1 MMKKLILVGFSLLL
15 CGINWGQVVD
25 AGDDISQC
33 SGPVTLSATVNGV
46 ISSNNYTVAAMGAF
60 TPEVIGGTGVT
71 LGDDAVS
78 GSLPIGFTFC
88 FFNNSY
94 TNFYI
99 GSNGWISF
107 TAGQPTNYVAASIPS
122 SATGVPKNCI
132 MGPWQ
137 DWHPGTG
144 GQGPYIKYQTIGTA
158 PFRKLVVSFDQIPM
172 FSCTSS
178 KGKFQIVINETSN
191 LIQTHIWTK
200 PACNTWPG
208 GSPNFSVLGIQNLA
222 GTVGVAVPGRNNTSW
237 TASNESWEYTPSGSP
252 PVVWTNSA
260 GVQVGTGNDI
270 NINTIGSDNYIATVT
285 VCGGSTFSDTV
296 HVQLTGVSINMPQT
310 LASIQSTGCGVGTG
324 EISVSLT
331 NGVGPYTYVWDQVP
345 GLNASTATG
354 LTEGMYTVTITDE
367 GADCDITGTFNV
379 PQENNLNI
387 TAAVQAVTCP
397 GLANGQ
403 AMAIVNG
410 QVGDVTYEWSGTS
423 QTTQTVSNLAAGT
436 YQLLVT
442 DAAGC
447 YDSIPVV
454 INQPNPIVIN
464 VLNTDDNPCYGGAQG
479 AIQVQATGGP
489 NNVNFTYS
497 WNTIGGPAFASTP
510 NVNNLEADIYIIT
523 ASYINTQGQT
533 CANPDTIQIFEPL
546 PMGLNLNV
554 TNIGCS
560 GAGLGSIE
568 AVIDNPIY
576 PISYNWNGFPA
587 DTDSILNNIPS
598 GNYSLTVTDANGCIE
613 TQSATVVSSGNVI
626 NTTADI
632 ENVSCANGN
641 DGEIILNPTGGAPD
655 YDFDWENNI
664 SNSNTAVDLT
674 AGTYNVT
681 ITDANGCAV
690 NFEFNITQPQPL
702 TIDIQNIVP
711 VLCNGGSNGQ
721 ATAIVNGGTMNY
733 DILWSN
739 FESGNFADALNAG
752 NFSVTVTDANGCTAT
767 DNASMTE
774 PQPYV
779 VTVNTTQP
787 SCNGGNDGEGIA
799 IVSGGTPD
807 YNYVWSQSNLTGS
820 SVNNLSAG
828 QQSVTVTDAN
838 GCIQTQNFNL
848 LQPTA
853 IQANFTVTDDV
864 CGDSLATGALSVTVN
879 GGTPGYQ
886 YAWLNQTSTSSIQ
899 SNLNNGTY
907 SVTVTDDNGCIE
919 TFNGTVGTIEIPSAL
934 FVIDS
939 LIMVN
944 DTVEGYIPLNLNIL
958 DLSQYNSQVEYNWG
972 DGDFSEIS
980 AGLATN
986 HLFDSLGYF
995 NVTMNITGPGGCTD
1009 SRDFVVLVYDYAELT
1024 SFNVFSPNGDGD
1036 NDVYR
1041 VSCENFNG
1049 GFYYDC
1055 GEFTVEKFTGT
1066 IFNRWG
1072 NVVYE
1077 WSNVNKGW
1085 DGKINGNPAAEGQYL
1100 FIGNIKM
1107 YDGTSYDFQ
1116 EWLTLMR

>member
-1 MMKKLILVGFSLLL
+1 MKKYFLVGLSILSTLMS
-15 CGINWGQVVD
+15 WSQVVD

-46 ISSNNYTVAAMGAF
+46 ISSNNYSVAAMPAF
-60 TPEVIGGTGVT
+60 TPEVIAGTGVT

-94 TNFYI
+94 NNFYI

-122 SATGVPKNCI
+122 STTGVPKNCI

-137 DWHPGTG
+137 DWNPGTG

-158 PFRKLVVSFDQIPM
+158 PFRKLVVTFDQIPM

-208 GSPNFSVLGIQNLA
+208 GSPNFSVLGIHNLA

-237 TASNESWEYTPSGSP
+237 TATNESWEYTPSGTP
-252 PVVWTNSA
+252 PIVWTNST
-260 GVQVGTGNDI
+260 GTQVGTGNEI

-296 HVQLTGVSINMPQT
+296 HVQLTGVSINQPQT
-310 LASIQSTGCGVGTG
+310 LASIQSTGCGNGTG
-324 EISVSLT
+324 EISVSLN
-331 NGVGPYTYVWDQVP
+331 NGIGPYTYVWEQIP
-345 GLNASTATG
+345 GLNGPIASG
-354 LTEGMYTVTITDE
+354 LTQGQYNVTIIDQ
-367 GADCDITGTFNV
+367 GADCEISGTFNV

-387 TAAVQAVTCP
+387 SATTQSVTCP
-397 GLANGQ
+397 GLSNGQ
-403 AMAIVNG
+403 AFANVIG
-410 QVGDVTYEWSGTS
+410 QVGDVTYAWSGS
-423 QTTQTVSNLAAGT
+423 NQTNQLATNLSAGNYMLT
-436 YQLLVT
+436 VT
-442 DAAGC
+442 DGAGC
-447 YDSIPVV
+447 IDSVPFV
-454 INQPNPIVIN
+454 INEPNPIIIN
-464 VLNTDDNPCYGGAQG
+464 VLNTDDNPCNGGQAG
-479 AIQVQATGGP
+479 VIQVQATGGP
-489 NNVNFTYS
+489 NNTVFNYS
-497 WNTIGGPAFASTP
+497 WNTLGGPSFASTP
-510 NVNNLEADIYIIT
+510 TVNNLAADIYVVT
-523 ASYINTQGQT
+523 ASYINAQGQT
-533 CANPDTIQIFEPL
+533 CANPDTIQIYEPL

-568 AVIDNPIY
+568 AIIDNPIY
-576 PISYNWNGFPA
+576 PVTYNWNGFPA

-613 TQSATVVSSGNVI
+613 TQSAPVVSAGNVI
-626 NTTADI
+626 NTTADVQ
-632 ENVSCANGN
+632 NVSCANGN
-641 DGEIILNPTGGAPD
+641 DGEIVLNPTGGAPD
-655 YDFDWENNI
+655 YIFDWINNV
-664 SNSNTAVDLT
+664 SNSNTATNL
-674 AGTYNVT
+674 ASGTYNVT

-690 NFEFNITQPQPL
+690 SFEFDIVEPQPL
-702 TIDIQNIVP
+702 SIDIQNIVP

-721 ATAIVNGGTMNY
+721 ATAVVTGGTLNY
-733 DILWSN
+733 NILWSN
-739 FESGNFADALNAG
+739 FETGSFADALSAG
-752 NFSVTVTDANGCTAT
+752 NFSVTVTDGNGCTAS
-767 DNASMTE
+767 DNANMTE
-774 PQPYV
+774 PQPYIV
-779 VTVNTTQP
+779 NVNTTQP

-799 IVSGGTPD
+799 TVTGGTPD
-807 YNYVWSQSNLTGS
+807 YSYAWSQSNLTGS
-820 SVNNLSAG
+820 SVNNLSSG

-838 GCIQTQNFNL
+838 GCSQTQNFNL
-848 LQPTA
+848 LQPAA

-864 CGDSLATGALSVTVN
+864 CGDSLASGALSVAIN

-886 YAWLNQTSTSSIQ
+886 YSWLNQTSTSNTQ
-899 SNLNNGTY
+899 TELNNGTY
-907 SVTVTDDNGCIE
+907 YVTVTDNNGCIE
-919 TFNGTVGTIEIPSAL
+919 TFNSTVGTIEIPLAN

-939 LIMVN
+939 LPLVN
-944 DTVEGYIPLNLNIL
+944 DTVQGYIPLDVNIF
-958 DLSQYNSQVEYNWG
+958 DLSQFNSNVEYNWG
-972 DGDFSEIS
+972 DGGITEIP
-980 AGLATN
+980 AGLPTN

-995 NVTMNITGPGGCTD
+995 NVSMLVTGPGGCTD
-1009 SRDFVVLVYDYAELT
+1009 AKTFVVFVYDFAELA
-1024 SFNVFSPNGDGD
+1024 SFNVFSPNGDGE

-1055 GEFTVEKFTGT
+1055 GEFTVEKFSGK

-1072 NVVYE
+1072 NLVYE
-1077 WSNVNKGW
+1077 WNSVNKGW
-1085 DGKINGNPAAEGQYL
+1085 DGKINGNAAAEGQYL
-1100 FIGNIKM
+1100 FIGTIKM

>member
-1 MMKKLILVGFSLLL
+1 MKKYILVGMAVLSSWMGF
-15 CGINWGQVVD
+15 GQVVD

-33 SGPVTLSATVNGV
+33 SGPITLNATVNGV
-46 ISSNNYTVAAMGAF
+46 ISSNNYSVAAMPAF
-60 TPEVIGGTGVT
+60 SPEVIGGTGVT

-94 TNFYI
+94 TNFFI

-107 TAGQPTNYVAASIPS
+107 TAGQPTNYVAAAIPS

-158 PFRKLVVSFDQIPM
+158 PFRKLVVTYDQIPM

-208 GSPNFSVLGIQNLA
+208 ASPNFSVLGIHNLG

-237 TASNESWEYTPSGSP
+237 TANNESWEYTPAGSP

-260 GVQVGTGNDI
+260 GTQVGTGNSI

-296 HVQLTGVSINMPQT
+296 HVQLTGVSINLQQT
-310 LASIQSTGCGVGTG
+310 LSSIQSTGCGDGTG
-324 EISVSLT
+324 EISVYLN
-331 NGVGPYTYVWDQVP
+331 NGIGPYSFVWDQIP
-345 GLNASTATG
+345 GLNAPTASG
-354 LTEGMYTVTITDE
+354 LEEGLYTVTITDE
-367 GADCDITGTFNV
+367 GADCDITGTFNI

-387 TAAVQAVTCP
+387 TAAVQSVTCP

-423 QTTQTVSNLAAGT
+423 QTTQTISNLAAGT

-447 YDSIPVV
+447 YDSIPVI

-464 VLNTDDNPCYGGAQG
+464 VLNTDDNACFGGAQG
-479 AIQVQATGGP
+479 AIDVQATGGA
-489 NNVNFTYS
+489 NNVNFTYAWS
-497 WNTIGGPAFASTP
+497 TIGGPVFANTP
-510 NVNNLEADIYIIT
+510 NINNLEANTYVIT
-523 ASYINTQGQT
+523 ASYINTLGQT
-533 CANPDTIQIFEPL
+533 CANPDTIQIYEPL

-576 PISYNWNGFPA
+576 PITYNWNGFPN
-587 DTDSILNNIPS
+587 DIDSVLNNIPA
-598 GNYSLTVTDANGCIE
+598 GNYSLSVTDPNGCTE
-613 TQSATVVSSGNVI
+613 TQSATVVASGNVI

-632 ENVSCANGN
+632 QNVSCANGN
-641 DGEIILNPTGGAPD
+641 NGEIVLTPSGGAPD
-655 YDFDWENNI
+655 YTFDWENNI
-664 SNSNTAVDLT
+664 SNGNTATNLV
-674 AGTYNVT
+674 AGNYDVT
-681 ITDANGCAV
+681 VTDANGCAV
-690 NFEFNITQPQPL
+690 NFSFDITQPQPL
-702 TIDIQNIVP
+702 SIEIQNIVP
-711 VLCNGGSNGQ
+711 VLCNNGSNGQ
-721 ATAIVNGGTMNY
+721 ATALVTGGVLNY
-733 DILWSN
+733 NVIWSN
-739 FESGNFADALNAG
+739 LESGNFADALSAG
-752 NFSVTVTDANGCTAT
+752 NFSVTVTDGNGCTAS
-767 DNASMTE
+767 DNAVMTE

-779 VTVNTTQP
+779 VTVNTVQP
-787 SCNGGNDGEGIA
+787 SCNGGNDGQGIA
-799 IVSGGTPD
+799 TVTGGTPD
-807 YNYVWSQSNLTGS
+807 YNFVWSQSNLS
-820 SVNNLSAG
+820 AASVNNLTAG
-828 QQSVTVTDAN
+828 AQSVTVTDAN
-838 GCIQTQNFNL
+838 GCVQIQNFTL
-848 LQPTA
+848 QQPTA
-853 IQANFTVTDDV
+853 IQANFNVTNDV
-864 CGDSLATGALSVTVN
+864 CGDSLATGALSVTIN
-879 GGTPGYQ
+879 GGTPNYQ
-886 YAWLNQTSTSSIQ
+886 YSWLNQTSTSNVQ

-907 SVTVTDDNGCIE
+907 YVTVTDNNGCIE
-919 TFNGTVGTIEIPSAL
+919 TFNSTVGTIETPVAN
-934 FVIDS
+934 FAIDS

-944 DTVEGYIPLNLNIL
+944 DTVEGYIPLDLTIF
-958 DLSQYNSQVEYNWG
+958 DLSAYNSQVQYIWG
-972 DGDFSEIS
+972 DGETSEI
-980 AGLATN
+980 AEGLTTN
-986 HLFDSLGYF
+986 HIFDSLGYF
-995 NVTMNITGPGGCTD
+995 NVIMNVTGPGGCTD
-1009 SRDFVVLVYDYAELT
+1009 SKTFTVFVYDFAELA
-1024 SFNVFSPNGDGD
+1024 SFNVFSPNNDGE

-1055 GEFTVEKFTGT
+1055 GEFTVEKFKGT

-1072 NVVYE
+1072 NTVYE
-1077 WSNVNKGW
+1077 WDNVNKGW

-1100 FIGNIKM
+1100 FIGTIKM
-1107 YDGTSYDFQ
+1107 FDNTVYEFQ